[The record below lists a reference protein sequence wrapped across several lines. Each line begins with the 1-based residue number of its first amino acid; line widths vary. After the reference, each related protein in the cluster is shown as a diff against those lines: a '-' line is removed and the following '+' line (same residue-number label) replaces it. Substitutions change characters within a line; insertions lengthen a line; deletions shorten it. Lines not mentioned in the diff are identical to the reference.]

1 MYTDRKALISDV
13 EKARSSKVLLY
24 VTGDRPG
31 WEAQISS
38 EAFDPFVDHLDTIG
52 VVDKISLVLYTRGGD
67 TLAGWSLVNLV
78 RQFCNE
84 FEVIIPHKCHSTG
97 TLIALGANKIVMTKQ
112 ATLGPIDPSVNTPL
126 NPHVEGA
133 PLDARVSVSVEGIQG
148 FITLAR
154 EELGIKDEVGLSEVL
169 VELSRQVH
177 PLVLG
182 QVIRARGQIQML
194 ARRLIVNQV
203 TQAEQVNEVV
213 SFLTS
218 ESGSHD
224 YTISRREGRDLGLHI
239 ESPDDGLYSCIKA
252 LYDDFRS
259 ELCLNQAFDSEAYLG
274 QDQSKDYQVKR
285 VLAESLD
292 GGSDYFQS
300 EGTLSRITVNTPA
313 GPQPGINDARKFE
326 GWRRLQ

>member
-1 MYTDRKALISDV
+1 MYTDRKALISDL

-84 FEVIIPHKCHSTG
+84 LEVIIPHKCHSTG

-133 PLDARVSVSVEGIQG
+133 PLDARVSVSV
-148 FITLAR
+148 
-154 EELGIKDEVGLSEVL
+154 
-169 VELSRQVH
+169 
-177 PLVLG
+177 
-182 QVIRARGQIQML
+182 
-194 ARRLIVNQV
+194 
-203 TQAEQVNEVV
+203 
-213 SFLTS
+213 
-218 ESGSHD
+218 
-224 YTISRREGRDLGLHI
+224 
-239 ESPDDGLYSCIKA
+239 
-252 LYDDFRS
+252 
-259 ELCLNQAFDSEAYLG
+259 
-274 QDQSKDYQVKR
+274 QVKR

-300 EGTLSRITVNTPA
+300 EGTLSRVTVNTPA